1 MSIMIALVIVAL
13 VVVIVADVVVVVVV
27 EGILQMSNIHSEFL
41 EFQ

>member
-27 EGILQMSNIHSEFL
+27 EGILRMRNIHSEL
-41 EFQ
+41 LGFQ